1 MGKVTGVSNWI
12 TNIFWML
19 WKFRF
24 YEIDFTKIYATFF
37 TYMHNFLRLSD
48 DFFYSPHILSNT
60 HQTSVFV
67 HNYLIWMMLLLVNF
81 LFGPLFVQNI
91 YSLEVWVSGTRF
103 GQNGYF
109 FGWLEG
115 WLKMNHNL
123 NIFKARFLNIYFLIY
138 SLWLFCWKTYIVL
151 LLLIFLSGLYHW
163 QWQVDTCMLN
173 VSVPTGPWSCSFINA
188 TLWGL
193 WVTKFPIK

>member
-1 MGKVTGVSNWI
+1 M
-12 TNIFWML
+12 
-19 WKFRF
+19 RH
-24 YEIDFTKIYATFF
+24 FF
-37 TYMHNFLRLSD
+37 TYMHNSLRLCG
-48 DFFYSPHILSNT
+48 DFYVVPKSSPILIKF
-60 HQTSVFV
+60 QYFV

-91 YSLEVWVSGTRF
+91 YCLEVWVSGTRF

-115 WLKMNHNL
+115 RLKMSHNL
-123 NIFKARFLNIYFLIY
+123 NIFKARSLNIYFLIY

-163 QWQVDTCMLN
+163 QWQVDTCILN
-173 VSVPTGPWSCSFINA
+173 VSVPIRSLKLQLHQCHFMRPLGHKIPHQITNQARLMSPQFTWFF
-188 TLWGL
+188 L
-193 WVTKFPIK
+193 

>member
-1 MGKVTGVSNWI
+1 
-12 TNIFWML
+12 
-19 WKFRF
+19 
-24 YEIDFTKIYATFF
+24 
-37 TYMHNFLRLSD
+37 MHNSLRLCD
-48 DFFYSPHILSNT
+48 DFCKVPTSYPILIKL
-60 HQTSVFV
+60 QYFV

-91 YSLEVWVSGTRF
+91 YCLEVWVSGTRF

-115 WLKMNHNL
+115 WLKMSHNL

-151 LLLIFLSGLYHW
+151 LLLIFLSGFYHW
-163 QWQVDTCMLN
+163 LWQVDTCILN

-188 TLWGL
+188 TLRGL
-193 WVTKFPIK
+193 WITKFPIK